1 LATIAL
7 NASSLSP
14 ELMLLLGENEGIR
27 PGSQPSYQLCKSIY
41 LAHPWGSKIVDKPIQ
56 MAQSQPREI
65 TIPAAPEMVKAAY
78 LREWNRTAYGKSI
91 RNLARTARI
100 YGIGSLGTM
109 IVGEDPA
116 KPLDLMSLWK
126 KEISFNTFDPLN
138 TAGSLVL
145 NQDPLA
151 IDFQHPVAIRVGGKA
166 FHRTRSCIMM
176 NEAPIYIDYQAS
188 TFGFT
193 GRSVYQRA
201 LYPLKTF
208 IQTMR
213 TDDLIAVKAGVIVAK
228 QEQPGSIIDSAMQY
242 LYAAKRNLL
251 GEAKTSDVLGIGLN
265 EAIET
270 LNFQNLQGPYEL
282 ARKNCMENVASA
294 VPMPAKLLNDE
305 TFAEGFGEGSEDA
318 KAIARFIDGL
328 REDLDPAYKYMET
341 ICFHRAVNP
350 ELYKLVQ
357 KFHPE
362 EYGSRP
368 FEEVFYEWRNSF
380 HATWP
385 NYLSE
390 PPSEL
395 VKVDDVKLR
404 ALMALLEI
412 LLGQLS
418 PTNKAKL
425 VEFVQDNVNEMKILF
440 GGRDLDL
447 DLEDI
452 VTYKPEPAAGDEFKP
467 EPETLARSDSMEE
480 FKAAVLRYVESRP
493 RPVEHRK
500 SA

>member
-1 LATIAL
+1 MATIAL
-7 NASSLSP
+7 NGSSLNP
-14 ELMLLLGENEGIR
+14 ELMLLLGENEGIK
-27 PGSQPSYQLCKSIY
+27 PGSQPSYQLCKTIY
-41 LAHPWGSKIVDKPIQ
+41 LYHPWGSKIVDKPIK

-65 TIPAAPEMVKAAY
+65 AIPVAPDIVKAAY
-78 LREWNRTAYGKSI
+78 LREWKRMKADKAI

-100 YGIGSLGTM
+100 YGIGSQAVM
-109 IVGEDPA
+109 IEGEDPS
-116 KPLDLMSLWK
+116 KPLDLKTLWK
-126 KEISFNTFDPLN
+126 KDIVFNTFDPLN

-151 IDFQHPVAIRVGGKA
+151 IDFQHPVSIRVSGKA
-166 FHRTRSCIMM
+166 FHRTRSCIVM
-176 NEAPIYIDYQAS
+176 NEAPVYIDYQAS

-213 TDDLIAVKAGVIVAK
+213 TDDLITVKAGVIVAK
-228 QEQPGSIIDSAMQY
+228 QEQPGSIIDGAMQW
-242 LYAAKRNLL
+242 LYAQKRNLL
-251 GEAKTSDVLGIGLN
+251 GEAKTSDVLGIGKD
-265 EAIET
+265 ESIET

-282 ARKNCMENVASA
+282 ARKNCKENVASA

-305 TFAEGFGEGSEDA
+305 TFAEGFGEGTEDA
-318 KAIARFIDGL
+318 KEIARFVDDT
-328 REDLDPAYKYMET
+328 REDLDPIYSWMET
-341 ICFHRAVNP
+341 LCFHRAINP
-350 ELYKLVQ
+350 DLYKLVQ
-357 KFHPE
+357 KAYPE

-380 HATWP
+380 EAKWP

-425 VEFVQDNVNEMKILF
+425 VEFVQDNVNEMKLLF
-440 GGRDLDL
+440 NGRDLDL

-452 VTYKPEPAAGDEFKP
+452 VSYVAPQGAGDDFKP
-467 EPETLARSDSMEE
+467 EPETLSRSDSMEE